1 MKHVILVNP
10 VSGNRKGK
18 KHGIA
23 IIKLLKKYNINAKMI
38 VSNKKGELI
47 DISKK
52 LASKNKCRFYS
63 VGGDGTLNEIVTG
76 IFGTDSEIVVIPCG
90 TGNDFIKNISKYR
103 SLRKII
109 KESIDKKSTKTDIIK
124 LNNNRYCINILN
136 TGFDAMVAKNIDL
149 FRKVPFISGKAK
161 YNLSIF
167 YTLLMNKNFK
177 FKIRYDNKDYLK
189 GNYTLAAICN
199 GKYYGGGIAPC
210 KNVNVSDG
218 ILNTCIVDS
227 TRVRQKIVLLPKYK
241 KSTHFNLKQVHL
253 KNCNSISIVSNHKF
267 PVSIDGEIIYT
278 NKIKAKLLKEAI
290 NIVHII

>member
-1 MKHVILVNP
+1 MKHIILVNP

-23 IIKLLKKYNINAKMI
+23 ILKLLKKYNIEAKI
-38 VSNKKGELI
+38 IISTKKGELT

-52 LASKNKCRFYS
+52 FSSKYKCRFYS

-90 TGNDFIKNISKYR
+90 TGNDFVKSISKYR
-103 SLRKII
+103 SLRKIV
-109 KESIDKKSTKTDIIK
+109 KESIGKQSVKTDVIK
-124 LNNNRYCINILN
+124 LNNDRYCINILN
-136 TGFDAMVAKNIDL
+136 TGFDAMVAKNLDL

-177 FKIRYDNKDYLK
+177 FKIRYDSKNYVK
-189 GNYTLAAICN
+189 GTYTLAAICN
-199 GKYYGGGIAPC
+199 GMYYGGGIAPC
-210 KNVNVSDG
+210 KNVNVCDG
-218 ILNTCIVDS
+218 IINTCIVDS
-227 TRVRQKIVLLPKYK
+227 TRVRQKIILLPKYK
-241 KSTHFNLKQVHL
+241 KSNHFNLKKVHL
-253 KNCNSISIVSNHKF
+253 NTCHSISIVSKHKF

-278 NKIKAKLLKEAI
+278 NRVKATLIKEAI
-290 NIVHII
+290 NIVHI